1 MKKLTIK
8 LVLGCSLAATGG
20 LAPAASAAPSN
31 DCEVTRILPDGR
43 EIRSRGT
50 SSSTSTHRGSQS
62 AHASGAAASSS
73 SSSSHSSV
81 SVSSS
86 SSGRGGSQARAVTSY
101 TDEKGHQVTTV
112 RDERGCT
119 ITIDERG
126 S

>member
-1 MKKLTIK
+1 MKYLATGF
-8 LVLGCSLAATGG
+8 VLGCSLAATGG
-20 LAPAASAAPSN
+20 PALTAPAPPEA

-62 AHASGAAASSS
+62 AHASGAAASASS
-73 SSSSHSSV
+73 ASSHSSV

-101 TDEKGHQVTTV
+101 TNEKGHQVTTI
-112 RDERGCT
+112 RDEKGCT